1 MRMGP
6 AGGRGG
12 GTTLTEHRFNLN
24 VGVNVT
30 NVLNHYNP
38 SGYNGTLTSTYFGEP
53 TGANTSFGGGG
64 VGGAGAGSNA
74 NNRRLDFSV
83 SLNF

>member
-1 MRMGP
+1 M
-6 AGGRGG
+6 
-12 GTTLTEHRFNLN
+12 TEHRFNLN

-38 SGYNGTLTSTYFGEP
+38 SGINGTLTSTFFGEP

-64 VGGAGAGSNA
+64 PGGRGGGGSNA
-74 NNRRLDFSV
+74 NNRRLDMSV